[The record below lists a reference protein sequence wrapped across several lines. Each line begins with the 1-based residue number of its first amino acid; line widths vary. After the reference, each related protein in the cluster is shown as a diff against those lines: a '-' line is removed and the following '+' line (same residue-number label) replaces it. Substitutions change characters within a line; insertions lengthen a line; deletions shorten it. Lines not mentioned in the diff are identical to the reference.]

1 MKTPTN
7 KTQAFKTISK
17 PYTLPED
24 TQSNVVNDFGI
35 PYGTVSTN
43 NKLTKIES
51 IRQGLPFDSIEII
64 SNRINRPVKMMLSI
78 LDMPQTTYNKK
89 KNENSRLDHR
99 NSELI
104 LLISELI
111 DYGTMVFNNEIEKF
125 QRWLKKPNSSLGGL
139 EPESLLDT
147 VTGIQE
153 VKYALH
159 RLEYGNFA

>member
-1 MKTPTN
+1 MKTPKNKTSPFVATN
-7 KTQAFKTISK
+7 K
-17 PYTLPED
+17 PYILPED
-24 TQSNVVNDFGI
+24 TLSTLNDAGVAYNSI
-35 PYGTVSTN
+35 SAN
-43 NKLTKIES
+43 QKLTKIET
-51 IRQGLPFDSIEII
+51 IRKGLPFDSIEVI
-64 SNRINRPVKMMLSI
+64 SHRINRPVKAVLSL

-104 LLISELI
+104 ILISELI